1 MLGRF
6 ATCYSG
12 SEISVRAMPPPR
24 TMIKLGGST
33 NKRQIRADT
42 DHQGCDEGDETNN
55 RGNVHETL
63 LGGGGVDRT

>member
-1 MLGRF
+1 
-6 ATCYSG
+6 
-12 SEISVRAMPPPR
+12 
-24 TMIKLGGST
+24 MIKLRGST